1 MSSKSRQSRSATKSE
16 DAGRDPSTTRIELSR
31 RIEPGLRTSRKGAWA
46 PAKGKARNVAG
57 RRIGGMVYVGNPPS
71 RESGDGKS
79 MAYIDPALPVA
90 DVGIGDFGS
99 DVPVLVGYSD
109 LDPIFRARYLDWLAG
124 DRSSGAI
131 DASLVML
138 YFFGLERR
146 FFVDDPADSEKRI
159 IIGEALRLNEIYG
172 VEFVRPGQFNLGAA
186 LRRFV
191 EAASVALSEQ
201 DGLRPILDKP
211 STEFPLS
218 HKLAIGLHLNKGE
231 RISADLALGWAM
243 SRTAVEVQEIAWK
256 CFHEYRLLFGIRY
269 DEKFPDGL
277 EMERPQEM
285 LRARYESVSR
295 EFAVDIEI
303 RDGEE
308 TVPDVTRRYE
318 HVHQL
323 VGLAGKVASELHT
336 YVLKSTG
343 IFARKDRDP
352 HAYLPAA
359 LKQRLYL
366 EKLGTLRQWL
376 SEVASNGGVLPMTTV
391 LVRLEGTYPQ
401 RAAGNQRLVL
411 AAHALGRIGYGL
423 APDPRIDFPKP
434 NLKEPVAIF
443 ELGEP
448 EEAAVP
454 ASDRYLRAVMELA
467 LGSFV
472 AFANGEMSDQQALAL
487 AARVEKTGDLSP
499 GERRRL
505 DANLA
510 RFLATPPGMRFIL
523 GNLGEV
529 EDDWREAL
537 LAAMVGVARADGMA
551 LSGEVARIEIICDAL
566 RIDPGLAYAGLH
578 VGSAEGP
585 SSRAGIERTGRSVA
599 TATGSGEGG
608 LDASRIA
615 SIRSDTE
622 RVSSALGKI
631 FDASNSVEEPQ
642 AQLGS
647 VLQSPDGKL
656 AMLIAD
662 LIERGRWTEEEFG
675 RLCEQRALP
684 AAGVMETVNEWAFDV
699 FGAALLDESDGY
711 EIAPAVADGAR
722 RMFEGA
728 RSVPVT
734 EIESESGNNQS

>member
-1 MSSKSRQSRSATKSE
+1 MSSKSRQSWIAAKSE
-16 DAGRDPSTTRIELSR
+16 DADRDASIMRIDLSR

-46 PAKGKARNVAG
+46 PAKGNARNVAG

-99 DVPVLVGYSD
+99 DVPGLVGYSD

-138 YFFGLERR
+138 YLFGLERR

-186 LRRFV
+186 IRRFV

-211 STEFPLS
+211 SAEFPLS

-269 DEKFPDGL
+269 DEKFPNGL

-285 LRARYESVSR
+285 LRPTYESISR

-323 VGLAGKVASELHT
+323 VGLASKAASELHT
-336 YVLKSTG
+336 YVRKSTG
-343 IFARKDRDP
+343 MFASKDRDP
-352 HAYLPAA
+352 HAYLPAV

-366 EKLGTLRQWL
+366 EKLETLRQWL
-376 SEVASNGGVLPMTTV
+376 SEVASNDGVLPMTTV
-391 LVRLEGTYPQ
+391 LERLEGTFPQ
-401 RAAGNQRLVL
+401 RVAGNQRLIF
-411 AAHALGRIGYGL
+411 AAQALGRIGYSL

-434 NLKEPVAIF
+434 DLKEPVAIF
-443 ELGEP
+443 ELDKP

-472 AFANGEMSDQQALAL
+472 AFANGEISDQQRQALGE
-487 AARVEKTGDLSP
+487 RVEMPDYLSP
-499 GERRRL
+499 REKRRL

-510 RFLATPPGMRFIL
+510 RFIKEPPGMRFIL
-523 GNLGEV
+523 VNLEEV
-529 EDDWREAL
+529 DDDWREAL
-537 LAAMVGVARADGMA
+537 LAAMVGAARADGMA
-551 LSGEVARIEIICDAL
+551 LSDEVARIELICDAL
-566 RIDPGLAYAGLH
+566 RMDPGFAYAELH
-578 VGSAEGP
+578 AVSAEDRSRKADAG
-585 SSRAGIERTGRSVA
+585 RAGSSVE
-599 TATGSGEGG
+599 TDSGSGEGG

-622 RVSSALGKI
+622 RVSSALGAI
-631 FDASNSVEEPQ
+631 FDTSKFGEQPQ
-642 AQLGS
+642 AP
-647 VLQSPDGKL
+647 VEPDLPGLDSKHVAL
-656 AMLIAD
+656 ACLLA
-662 LIERGRWTEEEFG
+662 ERERWAEEEIE
-675 RLCEQRALP
+675 RLCERFALP
-684 AAGVMETVNEWAFDV
+684 AAGALEAINEWAFEV
-699 FGAALLDESDGY
+699 HGEALLDECDGY
-711 EIAPAVADGAR
+711 EIAEGVADKLKR
-722 RMFEGA
+722 KYEG
-728 RSVPVT
+728 VG
-734 EIESESGNNQS
+734 SESAAKSGTRSGT

>member
-1 MSSKSRQSRSATKSE
+1 MSSKSRQSRIAAKSE
-16 DAGRDPSTTRIELSR
+16 DAGSDPSTIRIELSR

-46 PAKGKARNVAG
+46 PAMGKARNVAG
-57 RRIGGMVYVGNPPS
+57 RRIGGLVYVGDPPS
-71 RESGDGKS
+71 WENGCSKS

-90 DVGIGDFGS
+90 DVGIGDFGCDS
-99 DVPVLVGYSD
+99 PGLVGYSD
-109 LDPIFRARYLDWLAG
+109 LDPTFRARYLDWLAG

-131 DASLVML
+131 DASLIML

-159 IIGEALRLNEIYG
+159 IIGEALRLIEIYG
-172 VEFVRPGQFNLGAA
+172 FVFVRPGQFNLGAA

-191 EAASVALSEQ
+191 EAASIALSEQ

-211 STEFPLS
+211 SAEFPLS
-218 HKLAIGLHLNKGE
+218 HKLAIGLLLNKGE

-243 SRTAVEVQEIAWK
+243 SRSAVEVQEIAWQ
-256 CFHEYRLLFGIRY
+256 CFHEYRLLFEIRY
-269 DEKFPDGL
+269 DEKFPNGL
-277 EMERPQEM
+277 EMEQPQEM
-285 LRARYESVSR
+285 LRATYESVSR

-323 VGLAGKVASELHT
+323 VGLASKVASELHT
-336 YVLKSTG
+336 YVRKSTG
-343 IFARKDRDP
+343 MFVRKDRDP
-352 HAYLPAA
+352 HSYLPAV

-376 SEVASNGGVLPMTTV
+376 SEVASNDGVLPMTTV
-391 LVRLEGTYPQ
+391 LERLEGTYPQ
-401 RAAGNQRLVL
+401 RAAGNQRLIF
-411 AAHALGRIGYGL
+411 AAQALGRIGYGL

-443 ELGEP
+443 ELDKP

-454 ASDRYLRAVMELA
+454 ASDRYLLAVMELA

-472 AFANGEMSDQQALAL
+472 AFANGEISDQQRQALGERA
-487 AARVEKTGDLSP
+487 KMPYYLSP
-499 GERRRL
+499 REKRRL

-510 RFLATPPGMRFIL
+510 RFLKEPPGMRFIL
-523 GNLGEV
+523 GNLEEV

-537 LAAMVGVARADGMA
+537 LAAMVGAARADGMA
-551 LSGEVARIEIICDAL
+551 LSDEVARIELICDTL
-566 RIDPGLAYAGLH
+566 RIDPGFAYAELH
-578 VGSAEGP
+578 AVSAEGRP
-585 SSRAGIERTGRSVA
+585 SRKADSARAGSSAE

-622 RVSSALGKI
+622 RVSSALGAI
-631 FDASNSVEEPQ
+631 FDASKFGAQPQ
-642 AQLGS
+642 AP
-647 VLQSPDGKL
+647 VEPDLPGLDSKHVAL
-656 AMLIAD
+656 ACLLA
-662 LIERGRWTEEEFG
+662 ERERWTEEEIEQ
-675 RLCEQRALP
+675 LCERFALP
-684 AAGVMETVNEWAFDV
+684 AAGALEAINEWAYEV
-699 FGAALLDESDGY
+699 HGEALLDECDGY
-711 EIAPAVADGAR
+711 EIAEGVADKLKR
-722 RMFEGA
+722 KFEGA
-728 RSVPVT
+728 G
-734 EIESESGNNQS
+734 SESAAISGTRSGV